1 MKVLL
6 NALQAGNRSGTGR
19 YAAHLSQWL
28 PQVSGGVQVVTLW
41 PRGVPRPGGGAGD
54 VVLCDVHG
62 GFSRVWYDQVSI
74 HRLRRRLG
82 AALIHYPANV
92 GALLPSHGSVVTV
105 HDLSFFRAP
114 EWYRFN
120 RAQYYRAAVRR
131 SVSTA
136 RHVIADSQA
145 TADDLGRFLR
155 VEARRITV
163 APLGVEEHFRPAP
176 AEAIDG
182 ARAKY
187 ALPERFILYV
197 GTLEPRKNLVR
208 LVEAYSRVAGRCDCD
223 LVLAG
228 REGWKTEA
236 VHTAIKASP
245 FAGRIHLPGFIEQD
259 HLAAV
264 VSAAHA
270 FAWPSLYEGFGLPP
284 LEAMACGTPVLT
296 SDVSSLPEV
305 VGDAALLVNPYD
317 TEAIAHGLETIATDG
332 ALRAGLK
339 ARGRIQAQRFS
350 WRRTAEIV
358 AEVYRRTT
366 E

>member
-28 PQVSGGVQVVTLW
+28 PQVSGDIQVVTLW

-54 VVLCDVHG
+54 VILCDVG
-62 GFSRVWYDQVSI
+62 GAFSRVWYDQVSI

-82 AALIHYPANV
+82 AELIHYPANV
-92 GALLPSHGSVVTV
+92 GALLPSHSSVVTV

-131 SVSTA
+131 SVATA
-136 RHVIADSQA
+136 RHIIADSQA
-145 TADDLGRFLR
+145 TADDLRRFLH
-155 VEARRITV
+155 VPPHRITV
-163 APLGVEEHFRPAP
+163 VPLGVEEHFRA
-176 AEAIDG
+176 ADDDAMAA
-182 ARAKY
+182 ARARY
-187 ALPERFILYV
+187 ALPERYILYV
-197 GTLEPRKNLVR
+197 GTLEPRKNLAR
-208 LVEAYSRVAGRCDCD
+208 LVEAFDRVAEGCGCD

-236 VHTAIKASP
+236 VHAAIKASL
-245 FAGRIHLPGFIEQD
+245 FADRIHLPGFIEQE
-259 HLAAV
+259 HLV
-264 VSAAHA
+264 PVLTAAHA

-317 TEAIAHGLETIATDG
+317 TASIALGLETIATDG
-332 ALRAGLK
+332 PVRAGLK

-350 WRRTAEIV
+350 WRRTAELT
-358 AEVYRRTT
+358 ADVYRRTMG
-366 E
+366 